1 LRLERIK
8 KMTAATATIK
18 MVSSQELEPSNMGLV
33 KLQKHEVYTG
43 CNPFYREGVIRESYA
58 FNSQSDVEQYL
69 RGDKFKELFL
79 KRFLKLRS
87 FLPRNGL
94 DKKFIR
100 RLDSPEGVKFSEA
113 LMESILAVEAATA
126 FARHELNAVK
136 FAGRKTFDDHF
147 DIIWASQS
155 PSLSSEIAEVALM
168 GLLELLP
175 EELYPANKDTKRIFS
190 ARLKALL
197 KRAARRKMAASTAVV
212 KLAAIE
218 QGIPCELVGTQNLI
232 LGQGAKQQHLY
243 ASMTSTTPITA
254 QKICADKRQTNRRL
268 SELRL
273 PVPEHTKVGSVKGAR
288 RAAKELGLP
297 IIIKPV
303 KGQKGRDISDQIT
316 SLSEIDTAFKAA
328 HVSGNDVLV
337 EKYIEGD
344 DYRLLVIDGKFHS
357 ALLRKPPVIIGDGV
371 SKVTE
376 LIDQMNKDP
385 YRDRFR
391 GFPVEIDDEISAR
404 LSQAGVAP
412 DDVLDQGREIVL
424 RLRANVSTGGTPRD
438 VTKLV
443 HPEVRAM
450 AERAAKAVQL
460 TVAGIDYLTTDVDRS
475 PVETGGVIIE
485 VNARPGLDIHVWPHA
500 GKSRDVGGSLI
511 NHLFPAQD
519 SGRIPV
525 IASAGDRGTGTPAR
539 LVDALLRGVGKRVA
553 LSMTSETYADGIET
567 QLSRKQQEIAPLVLL
582 RDPEIDALVSTISLR
597 QTAKRGMLLDHSDVS
612 IIMDRAKS
620 GSVKAFLAGM
630 EVIVQATSRCFVV
643 GAGNLVALKRI
654 EKLNNSAELV
664 LVSPR
669 KNDPSLQKHLS
680 DGHTGI
686 TTNWQDNGQNIVI
699 QSGDKIIASFSL
711 QGLPGKFSG
720 RSKGINEGMLYAIG
734 AAYGY
739 GMTSDEIA
747 NSLKMLRELVTL
759 PKS

>member
-1 LRLERIK
+1 
-8 KMTAATATIK
+8 MSSATATMK
-18 MVSSQELEPSNMGLV
+18 LVSSKELDSSNADLV
-33 KLQKHEVYTG
+33 KLQKHETYTG
-43 CNPFYREGVIRESYA
+43 CNPFYREGVIRQSYS
-58 FNSQSDVEQYL
+58 FNSQSNVEQYL
-69 RGDKFKELFL
+69 RGDRFKSQFL
-79 KRFLKLRS
+79 NRFLKLKS

-94 DKKFIR
+94 DKKFLR
-100 RLDSPEGVKFSEA
+100 RLDSVEGVKFSEA

-155 PSLSSEIAEVALM
+155 PSLSEEIAEVAML

-175 EELYPANKDTKRIFS
+175 DEFNPSNRDKKSNFS
-190 ARLKALL
+190 SSLRALL

-218 QGIPCELVGTQNLI
+218 KGIPCELVGTQNLI
-232 LGQGAKQQHLY
+232 LGQGVKQQHLY

-273 PVPEHTKVGSVKGAR
+273 PVPAHLKVGSEKGAK

-297 IIIKPV
+297 VIVKPV
-303 KGQKGRDISDQIT
+303 KGQKGRDISDKIT
-316 SLSEIDTAFKAA
+316 SLSEIAPAFNAA

-357 ALLRKPPVIIGDGV
+357 ALLRRPPVIVGDGV
-371 SKVTE
+371 STISE

-391 GFPVEIDDEISAR
+391 GFPVKIDDEISAR
-404 LSQAGVAP
+404 LSQAGVTTE
-412 DDVLDQGREIVL
+412 DVLDQGREIVL

-438 VTKLV
+438 VTTQV

-460 TVAGIDYLTTDVDRS
+460 TVAGIDYLTTDIESS
-475 PVETGGVIIE
+475 PVDTGGVIIE

-500 GKSRDVGGSLI
+500 GKSQDVGGSLI
-511 NHLFPAQD
+511 KHLFPAGD
-519 SGRIPV
+519 DGRIPV
-525 IASAGDRGTGTPAR
+525 IAFAGDRGTGTPAR
-539 LVDALLRGVGKRVA
+539 LTEALLRGMGRRVA
-553 LSMTSETYADGIET
+553 LTLTSETYADGSKT
-567 QLSRKQQEIAPLVLL
+567 QLSSKQQAAAPLVML
-582 RDPEIDALVSTISLR
+582 RDPEIDSLVSTVSLR
-597 QTAKRGMLLDHSDVS
+597 QTAKRGMLLDQSDVS

-620 GSVKAFLAGM
+620 GSVKAFLAGL
-630 EVIVQATSRCFVV
+630 EVIVQATNRCFVV
-643 GAGNLVALKRI
+643 SAGNMVALKRI
-654 EKLNNSAELV
+654 EKLNSSTNLI

-680 DGHTGI
+680 EGHIGI
-686 TTNWQDNGQNIVI
+686 TTSMQDNNQTIVI
-699 QSGDKIIASFSL
+699 LSGDKTVASLSL
-711 QGLPGKFSG
+711 QSLPGKFIG
-720 RSKGINEGMLYAIG
+720 RSKGINEVVLYAIG
-734 AAYGY
+734 AAYGF
-739 GMTSDEIA
+739 GMSADEIA
-747 NSLKMLRELVTL
+747 SSLNMLQELVTL
-759 PKS
+759 PQS